1 MGTGPVKRRVT
12 QDDVAR
18 AANVSRSTVSLV
30 INGRAEGQI
39 PEETRRR
46 VLEAVRELGYAPNVA
61 ARMLAQGSNRLI
73 GVFTYQQRFPFE
85 THDFF
90 YPFLLGIERQA
101 AVEDYNLLLFTRAP
115 KGGRRSVFQDGVNVL
130 GMADGAV
137 LMGSLTDRDELRQL
151 VAEERP
157 FVYVGRRDVPG
168 CAFDWVSS
176 DYRSGAREAAS
187 YLLAHG
193 HRSICFTGIYFT
205 EEPYRDRLTGCMEAV
220 AEVPGAALHIIPD
233 HVLDDAEAMYRFITD
248 RDATAL
254 VCTGSRILARL
265 IERLAPFGVAIPEDL
280 SVVALSDEGGEFP
293 LGLQPAHVRLNSV
306 QVGAEAVRLL
316 VERIEGRR
324 KEPKSVLVPCALVPG
339 NTVATINRSD
349 HAWSS

>member
-1 MGTGPVKRRVT
+1 MDAAPIKRRVT

-18 AANVSRSTVSLV
+18 AARVSRSTVSLV

-46 VLEAVRELGYAPNVA
+46 VLEAIRELGYAPNVV

-101 AVEDYNLLLFTRAP
+101 TLEDYNLLLFTRAP

-130 GMADGAV
+130 GMADGSI
-137 LMGSLTDRDELRQL
+137 LMGSMTNRDELREL
-151 VAEERP
+151 IAEGRP

-176 DYRSGAREAAS
+176 DYRNGARQAAEH
-187 YLLAHG
+187 LLANG
-193 HRSICFTGIYFT
+193 HRSICFTGVYVT
-205 EEPYRDRLTGCMEAV
+205 EEPYRDRLAGCLEAV
-220 AEVPGAALHIIPD
+220 SQVPGAELHVVPD
-233 HVLDDAEAMYRFITD
+233 YALDDAEAVYRFMKE
-248 RDATAL
+248 RQATAL
-254 VCTGSRILARL
+254 VCTGSRVLAQL
-265 IERLAPFGVAIPEDL
+265 LERLEPFGIAIPEEL
-280 SVVALSDEGGEFP
+280 SVVSLSDEDGIFP
-293 LGLQPAHVRLNSV
+293 FGLRPTHVRLNSV

-316 VERIEGRR
+316 VERMEGHRDQ
-324 KEPKSVLVPCALVPG
+324 PKSVLVPCELVHG
-339 NTVATINRSD
+339 NSVASIK
-349 HAWSS
+349 